1 MGRLAQCYNALF
13 SESDRANQNQNSSVF
28 MATPLSG
35 EKHKEKEKFDLDKLK
50 VTSLNRFIK
59 LISYLQNLFH
69 TSQYATQ
76 VKKNLSS
83 ECEQI
88 SRKL

>member
-35 EKHKEKEKFDLDKLK
+35 EKHKEKEKFE
-50 VTSLNRFIK
+50 R
-59 LISYLQNLFH
+59 LQ
-69 TSQYATQ
+69 A
-76 VKKNLSS
+76 
-83 ECEQI
+83 
-88 SRKL
+88 